1 MGDHSRCVELRAR
14 AVGGRT
20 STDAG
25 RVDGTCDTA
34 AAVTDMSNET
44 PPLGGPSEGTTL
56 TKTKREPSGAALGV
70 GAVFAMVLCCAGP
83 LLLAG
88 GAIGAIGGFL
98 TSPVVIVLGVV
109 LIVCA
114 LVAATRRTRTEEDC
128 CAPQVARTSTD
139 EALDRL
145 DR

>member
-1 MGDHSRCVELRAR
+1 MTGNGCE
-14 AVGGRT
+14 
-20 STDAG
+20 
-25 RVDGTCDTA
+25 
-34 AAVTDMSNET
+34 ET

-83 LLLAG
+83 VLVAG

-98 TSPVVIVLGVV
+98 ASPVVIALGIS

-114 LVAATRRTRTEEDC
+114 LVAAARRARTEEDR
-128 CAPQVARTSTD
+128 CAPQAAPTSTD
-139 EALDRL
+139 EAHDRL